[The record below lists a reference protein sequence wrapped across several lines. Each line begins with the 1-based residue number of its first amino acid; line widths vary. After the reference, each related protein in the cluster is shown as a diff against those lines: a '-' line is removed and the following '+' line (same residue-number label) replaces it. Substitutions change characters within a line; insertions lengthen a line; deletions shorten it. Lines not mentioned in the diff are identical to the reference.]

1 MPKTYI
7 VNYQLYTN
15 SVSVQKWTQCSFTC
29 TKKNPSI
36 VQQRQKS
43 DGIGL
48 TSQMKPALFLT
59 FKKSHRTEIILY
71 PQCIC
76 FNLFMSVILFLA
88 FRILVPMVYQMNH
101 YIVRQ

>member
-1 MPKTYI
+1 MPKIYI
-7 VNYQLYTN
+7 INYQLNTI
-15 SVSVQKWTQCSFTC
+15 SASVQKWTQCSFTC

-59 FKKSHRTEIILY
+59 FKKISSDRNNFISSMY
-71 PQCIC
+71 M
-76 FNLFMSVILFLA
+76 F
-88 FRILVPMVYQMNH
+88 
-101 YIVRQ
+101 

>member
-48 TSQMKPALFLT
+48 TPQMKPALFLT
-59 FKKSHRTEIILY
+59 FKKISSDRNNFISSMY
-71 PQCIC
+71 M
-76 FNLFMSVILFLA
+76 F
-88 FRILVPMVYQMNH
+88 
-101 YIVRQ
+101 